1 MKKLFIL
8 SIFRLG
14 LILMTVS
21 LLGLV
26 IVYLLELGFQIT
38 HGSSNFVFVV
48 LATMF
53 FTPLIFLSFLGAAFF
68 NKKLAVHKQIASVTA
83 S

>member
-14 LILMTVS
+14 LILMAVS

-26 IVYLLELGFQIT
+26 IIYFLELGFQIS
-38 HGSSNFVFVV
+38 HGPSNFVFAVM
-48 LATMF
+48 ATILF
-53 FTPLIFLSFLGAAFF
+53 IPLIFLSFLGAAFF
-68 NKKLAVHKQIASVTA
+68 SNKIVEHRQMAVIVS
-83 S
+83 